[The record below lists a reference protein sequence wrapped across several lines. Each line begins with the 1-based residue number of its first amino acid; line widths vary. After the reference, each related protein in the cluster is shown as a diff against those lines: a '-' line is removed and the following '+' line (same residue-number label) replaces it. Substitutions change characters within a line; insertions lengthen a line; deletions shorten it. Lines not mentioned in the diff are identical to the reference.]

1 MIFKEILQKPGEY
14 LALLLILILS
24 VIAFYLFSFDP
35 HAQRRVIYAA
45 AACYFLWSL
54 YHHYKRGDLHISIVI
69 EYVVV
74 AIFGI
79 VLISSTL
86 LY

>member
-1 MIFKEILQKPGEY
+1 MIFKEISQKPVEY
-14 LALLLILILS
+14 VVLLFIFIISGLAY
-24 VIAFYLFSFDP
+24 YLFSFDP
-35 HAQRRVIYAA
+35 HAQRRVIYVAA
-45 AACYFLWSL
+45 GGYFLWSL

-69 EYVVV
+69 EYLLI

-79 VLISSTL
+79 ILLSSTM

>member
-1 MIFKEILQKPGEY
+1 MLFKEISQKPGEY
-14 LALLLILILS
+14 ISLLIVFILS
-24 VIAFYLFSFDP
+24 AIAFYLFSFDP
-35 HAQRRVIYAA
+35 RAQRRVIYAA

-69 EYVVV
+69 EYLIV
-74 AIFGI
+74 ALFGI

>member
-1 MIFKEILQKPGEY
+1 MIFKEISQKPGEY
-14 LALLLILILS
+14 IILMVIFILS
-24 VIAFYLFSFDP
+24 AVAFYLFSFDP
-35 HAQRRVIYAA
+35 HAQRRVIYIASGL
-45 AACYFLWSL
+45 YFLWSL
-54 YHHYKRGDLHISIVI
+54 YHHYKRGDLHLSVVI
-69 EYVVV
+69 EYIVV

>member
-1 MIFKEILQKPGEY
+1 MMFKEISQKPGEY
-14 LALLLILILS
+14 IILLVIFIISGLAY
-24 VIAFYLFSFDP
+24 YLFSFDP

-45 AACYFLWSL
+45 AGVYFLWSL
-54 YHHYKRGDLHISIVI
+54 YHHYKRGDLHISIVV
-69 EYVVV
+69 EYLLI

-79 VLISSTL
+79 VLLSSTM